1 LIISSFSSLQS
12 DPGSVPGIPVEFND
26 SSMSIKKRGKQGLKK
41 SLQLVQNSTQS
52 MGRYDEMRPGEPSR
66 KLITKNKKVRD
77 NMESISSEK
86 KLMKDTL
93 RFVTNKKEKKDKR
106 MTNSLAMYEGILP
119 DAPEN
124 KFRKSK
130 GKGKSRK

>member
-1 LIISSFSSLQS
+1 
-12 DPGSVPGIPVEFND
+12 
-26 SSMSIKKRGKQGLKK
+26 MSIKKRGKQGLKK

-52 MGRYDEMRPGEPSR
+52 LGRYDEMRPGEPSR